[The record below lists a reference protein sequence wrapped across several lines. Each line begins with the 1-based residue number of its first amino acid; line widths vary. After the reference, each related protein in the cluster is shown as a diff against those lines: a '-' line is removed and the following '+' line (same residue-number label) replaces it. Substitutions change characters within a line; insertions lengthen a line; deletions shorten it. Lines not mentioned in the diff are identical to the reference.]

1 MHAYNDFMRT
11 FVRMRLEIRRSC
23 PHMVDM
29 SLKVFDLQ
37 CEQGH
42 VFEGW
47 FSSADNYEAQQ
58 SRGLLSCPVCDST
71 RISKKLSAPRLN
83 VSHLKEADAVPA
95 ASVQAPSSNSTAVAS
110 PAAAQMT
117 HLQAE
122 VLKHIRQIVR
132 STENVGA
139 RFAQEARRI
148 HDGEVTERPIRGT
161 ATPQEREELAEEGI
175 AVMPI
180 PAFLDDDRLQ

>member
-1 MHAYNDFMRT
+1 
-11 FVRMRLEIRRSC
+11 
-23 PHMVDM
+23 
-29 SLKVFDLQ
+29 
-37 CEQGH
+37 
-42 VFEGW
+42 
-47 FSSADNYEAQQ
+47 
-58 SRGLLSCPVCDST
+58 
-71 RISKKLSAPRLN
+71 
-83 VSHLKEADAVPA
+83 
-95 ASVQAPSSNSTAVAS
+95 
-110 PAAAQMT
+110 MT